1 MLLIN
6 IGPRCQQA
14 LSTFSL
20 KYSCL
25 NQVCCFFFLIG
36 KELSTR
42 KKMHSFL

>member
-6 IGPRCQQA
+6 IGPRRQEA

-25 NQVCCFFFLIG
+25 NEVFFLIG
-36 KELSTR
+36 KELST
-42 KKMHSFL
+42 KKLHRSL

>member
-6 IGPRCQQA
+6 IGPIRQQA

-25 NQVCCFFFLIG
+25 NQVFFFLIG
-36 KELSTR
+36 KELST
-42 KKMHSFL
+42 KKLHRSL